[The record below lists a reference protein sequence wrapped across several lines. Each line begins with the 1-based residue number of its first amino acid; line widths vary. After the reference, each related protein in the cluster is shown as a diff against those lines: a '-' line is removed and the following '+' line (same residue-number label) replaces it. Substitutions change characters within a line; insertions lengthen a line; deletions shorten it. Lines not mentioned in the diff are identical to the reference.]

1 MPELSL
7 PAWAP
12 DPVVLVVAAI
22 GLLLW
27 LRGLAVIR
35 RVADPEQDEWD
46 PWRQAAFLGAL
57 AAMLLAASGPID
69 ELSAQLFWMHMVQ
82 HLLLLMLVAPL
93 LVAAAPW
100 YALWWGLP
108 DRARRLLASLARRSD
123 GAASRPRRW
132 WPAAALALFIAG
144 IWVWHLPSLYDLAL
158 SNEVLHDYGEHNTFL
173 LVGVLF
179 WMQVLP
185 SPPFRPLLGLPGRAA
200 FLAVAIIQNVILSV
214 ILAFAGKPLYAPYA
228 ALAHRPGGLSA
239 LADQQLGASIM
250 WSVGDLPFVIAL
262 VGLVMSVLYAQMD
275 TDAREGTGSAT
286 VAAGPGQ

>member
-12 DPVVLVVAAI
+12 DPVVLVLAAI
-22 GLLLW
+22 GLVLW

-35 RVADPEQDEWD
+35 CVADAAHDERD

-108 DRARRLLASLARRSD
+108 QSARRWLVTLARRSG
-123 GAASRPRRW
+123 GATSRPRRW

-158 SNEVLHDYGEHNTFL
+158 NNEVLHDYGEHNTFL
-173 LVGVLF
+173 VVGVLF

-185 SPPFRPLLGLPGRAA
+185 SPPFHPLLGLPGRAA

-214 ILAFAGKPLYAPYA
+214 ILAFVGKPLYAPYA

-275 TDAREGTGSAT
+275 GDAREGAGSAT